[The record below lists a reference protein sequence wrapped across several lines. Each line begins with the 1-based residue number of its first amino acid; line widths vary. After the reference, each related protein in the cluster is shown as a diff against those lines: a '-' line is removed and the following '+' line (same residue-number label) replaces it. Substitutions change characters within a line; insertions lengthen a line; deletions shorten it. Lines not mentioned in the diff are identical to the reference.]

1 MTVLDDVRRLV
12 GGLSPSPVC
21 DACLTE
27 RLQLSAR
34 QHANHKARELAG
46 RDSFERLKIECSLC
60 GANKLV
66 ILKWRA

>member
-27 RLQLSAR
+27 RLQLSVR
-34 QHANHKARELAG
+34 QHANHKTRGLAG
-46 RDSFERLKIECSLC
+46 REGFERLKSEYSLC

-66 ILKWRA
+66 TLKRRA